1 MTESEV
7 VFANAE
13 NARVQMRI
21 TEACGLYRA
30 AENAGFDPDRCGAAR
45 WTCYML
51 LGAWERAW
59 LESDA
64 IERRGTPDPH
74 RYWLGESWTGK
85 DVLIRCLHG
94 LGDTLQFIRYAAL
107 IRQQA
112 RAITIEAQPKLKA
125 LLHRSRLADT
135 VITWGE
141 PEPEW
146 QVQMEV
152 NELPRVFRST
162 PFTIPSRVPYL
173 CLEQRRE
180 EYSTNGQFRVGLVW
194 SASSFDPTRNIPL
207 QSLKPLFAIT
217 GVEFCSLQAGE
228 GWTACMPDGLLNL
241 SGVDTSIEQIAA
253 EMQTLDLILTVDTMN
268 AHLAGALG
276 RRTWTMLPFQ
286 CDWRWMTDRE
296 DTPWYPTMRLFR
308 QPSPGDWAGVIEQ
321 VKAALLSL
329 KQQQSAF
336 RQNASLNNV

>member
-1 MTESEV
+1 MTDPEALFEK
-7 VFANAE
+7 AE

-21 TEACGLYRA
+21 LEACGLYQA
-30 AENAGFDPDRCGAAR
+30 AESVGFDPDRCAAAR

-51 LGAWERAW
+51 GGDWERAW
-59 LESDA
+59 LESDSIA
-64 IERRGTPDPH
+64 RRGTPDPH

-85 DVLIRCLHG
+85 SVLIRCLHG

-112 RAITIEAQPKLKA
+112 RTVTIEAQPKLKA
-125 LLHRSRLADT
+125 LLHRSGLADA

-152 NELPRVFRST
+152 NELPRIFRST
-162 PFTIPSRVPYL
+162 PCTVPSSVPYL
-173 CLEQRRE
+173 CSGKQRTER
-180 EYSTNGQFRVGLVW
+180 NGCKQFRVGLVW
-194 SASSFDPTRNIPL
+194 AASSFDATRNVPL
-207 QSLKPLFAIT
+207 KSLNTLFDIA
-217 GVEFCSLQAGE
+217 GVQFCSLQAGE
-228 GWTACMPDGLLNL
+228 GWTSSMPNRLLNL
-241 SGVDTSIEQIAA
+241 SGVNTSIEQIAH
-253 EMQTLDLILTVDTMN
+253 EMETLDLVLTVDTMN

-276 RRTWTMLPFQ
+276 KRTWTMLPFQ

-308 QPSPGDWAGVIEQ
+308 QPSQGDWASVIEQ
-321 VKAALLSL
+321 IKAALLSL
-329 KQQQSAF
+329 KQQRMSEREA
-336 RQNASLNNV
+336 